1 MKFLLAQINP
11 VVGDLEGNAKKI
23 LCTASKASSTSADLV
38 LTPELSLWGYP
49 AKDLLL
55 KKNLIKNQYQILDQL
70 ALDIDKKYGNLS
82 ITVGIAEII
91 NDSFFPNLYNSIALL
106 ERGEWK
112 IIARKIIL
120 PTYEVF
126 DEKRYFRSEEKV
138 SVLTK
143 EINNKTWRL
152 GFTICEDLW
161 VNKNIEGRGIHK
173 KNPIFDLKKKKVDI
187 LVNLSASPYTFK
199 KLQLRSKVS
208 IFAAQYLQVPLI
220 YVNQIGANDNLI
232 FDGNSFILDKN
243 GSKLSNLNLFRKIS
257 PAGELNKQNLK
268 KMHLKI
274 PKCHQF
280 LMH

>member
-23 LCTASKASSTSADLV
+23 LYVASRAKSVEADLV

-49 AKDLLL
+49 ANDLLL
-55 KKNLIKNQYQILDQL
+55 KKNLIKSQHQILEKL
-70 ALDIDKKYGNLS
+70 ALDINKKYGNLS
-82 ITVGIAEII
+82 ITVGIAERI

-126 DEKRYFRSEEKV
+126 DEKRYFRSEEKF

-143 EINNKTWRL
+143 EINNKTCRL

-161 VNKNIEGRGIHK
+161 VNKDIEGRGYHR
-173 KNPIFDLKKKKVDI
+173 KNPIVDL
-187 LVNLSASPYTFK
+187 
-199 KLQLRSKVS
+199 
-208 IFAAQYLQVPLI
+208 
-220 YVNQIGANDNLI
+220 
-232 FDGNSFILDKN
+232 
-243 GSKLSNLNLFRKIS
+243 
-257 PAGELNKQNLK
+257 
-268 KMHLKI
+268 
-274 PKCHQF
+274 
-280 LMH
+280 

>member
-1 MKFLLAQINP
+1 M
-11 VVGDLEGNAKKI
+11 
-23 LCTASKASSTSADLV
+23 
-38 LTPELSLWGYP
+38 
-49 AKDLLL
+49 
-55 KKNLIKNQYQILDQL
+55 
-70 ALDIDKKYGNLS
+70 S

-143 EINNKTWRL
+143 EIKNKTWRL

-187 LVNLSASPYTFK
+187 LVNLSASPYT
-199 KLQLRSKVS
+199 LQKVRAKIQSFQFCCSISSSTADICKPDWSK
-208 IFAAQYLQVPLI
+208 
-220 YVNQIGANDNLI
+220 
-232 FDGNSFILDKN
+232 
-243 GSKLSNLNLFRKIS
+243 
-257 PAGELNKQNLK
+257 
-268 KMHLKI
+268 
-274 PKCHQF
+274 
-280 LMH
+280 

>member
-23 LCTASKASSTSADLV
+23 LFTASQACSTSADLV

-55 KKNLIKNQYQILDQL
+55 KKNLIQNQYLILDKL
-70 ALDIDKKYGNLS
+70 ALDINKKYGNLS

-106 ERGEWK
+106 EGGEWK
-112 IIARKIIL
+112 IISRKIIL

-138 SVLTK
+138 SVLTR
-143 EINNKTWRL
+143 EINHKTWRL

-173 KNPIFDLKKKKVDI
+173 KNPIFDLNKK
-187 LVNLSASPYTFK
+187 
-199 KLQLRSKVS
+199 
-208 IFAAQYLQVPLI
+208 
-220 YVNQIGANDNLI
+220 NLI
-232 FDGNSFILDKN
+232 F
-243 GSKLSNLNLFRKIS
+243 
-257 PAGELNKQNLK
+257 
-268 KMHLKI
+268 
-274 PKCHQF
+274 
-280 LMH
+280 

>member
-23 LCTASKASSTSADLV
+23 LYAASKASSTSADLV

-49 AKDLLL
+49 ANDLLL
-55 KKNLIKNQYQILDQL
+55 KNNLIKNQYQILDQL
-70 ALDIDKKYGNLS
+70 ALVINKKYGNLS

-106 ERGEWK
+106 ESGEWK

-126 DEKRYFRSEEKV
+126 DEKRYFRSGEKV
-138 SVLTK
+138 SVLTQ
-143 EINNKTWRL
+143 EIHNKTWRI

-173 KNPIFDLKKKKVDI
+173 ENPISDLKKKKVDI

-199 KLQLRSKVS
+199 KLELRSKVS
-208 IFAAQYLQVPLI
+208 SFAAKYLQVPLI

-232 FDGNSFILDKN
+232 FDGSSFILDKN
-243 GSKLSNLNLFRKIS
+243 GSKIKQLKSFSEDLSRLHI
-257 PAGELNKQNLK
+257 
-268 KMHLKI
+268 
-274 PKCHQF
+274 
-280 LMH
+280 

>member
-23 LCTASKASSTSADLV
+23 LYIASKACSNSADFV

-49 AKDLLL
+49 ANDLLL
-55 KKNLIKNQYQILDQL
+55 QKRLIKNQSQILDQL
-70 ALDIDKKYGNLS
+70 AFDIFKKCGNLS
-82 ITVGIAEII
+82 ITVGIAERI

-106 ERGEWK
+106 EGGKWT

-138 SVLTK
+138 SLLIK
-143 EINNKTWRL
+143 KIKNKTWRI

-173 KNPIFDLKKKKVDI
+173 ENPISDLKKKKVDI

-199 KLQLRSKVS
+199 NGEADKLTNISTFFFFKSK
-208 IFAAQYLQVPLI
+208 
-220 YVNQIGANDNLI
+220 IG
-232 FDGNSFILDKN
+232 F
-243 GSKLSNLNLFRKIS
+243 
-257 PAGELNKQNLK
+257 
-268 KMHLKI
+268 
-274 PKCHQF
+274 F
-280 LMH
+280 L